1 MLEFCR
7 VDKAPSCKDCVTK
20 YWLEALDIFKYFL
33 LIYSFYV
40 LSFRHVFPTL
50 HQRHQH
56 ILQPITV
63 QKSAG
68 PVPKSATV
76 TTTAATAGPATAVHQ
91 FPRTT
96 ATATTNSAV
105 WKFTANI
112 QLPRLQKQSN
122 IPARLSADQIP
133 TGKQTILLQLLFNDD
148 AEVDFYSTLNY
159 FITNF
164 SVQLV
169 QD

>member
-20 YWLEALDIFKYFL
+20 YWLEALNVFKYFL
-33 LIYSFYV
+33 LNYSFYV

-133 TGKQTILLQLLFNDD
+133 TGKQKQTIRLQLLFN
-148 AEVDFYSTLNY
+148 EIVDR
-159 FITNF
+159 
-164 SVQLV
+164 
-169 QD
+169 